1 MRNRMESVKMKSLVS
16 ILLGLLVFLSI
27 ASCQHSPNL
36 TGKWQETNERGIFEF
51 REDHTFSTVD
61 NMGMQ
66 VSGKYNL
73 DGQGNIRF
81 EIQHEE
87 SNIEII
93 DAKVTVVG
101 DELIFKFDDTG
112 EIERYRRVGR

>member
-1 MRNRMESVKMKSLVS
+1 MESVKMK
-16 ILLGLLVFLSI
+16 ILLLILLSLLVFLSI

-87 SNIEII
+87 SNIDII
-93 DAKVTVVG
+93 DAKVTVAR

-112 EIERYRRVGR
+112 EIERYRRVEP

>member
-1 MRNRMESVKMKSLVS
+1 MKRLVS

-36 TGKWQETNERGIFEF
+36 TGKWQETNGKAIFEF

-66 VSGKYNL
+66 VNGKYNL

-81 EIQHEE
+81 EIQREE

-93 DAKVTVVG
+93 DGKVTIAE

>member
-1 MRNRMESVKMKSLVS
+1 MMNDKLRYIYALTGLLAAMTILVS
-16 ILLGLLVFLSI
+16 CL
-27 ASCQHSPNL
+27 HSPDIS
-36 TGKWQETNERGIFEF
+36 GKWHKTEGRAIFEF
-51 REDHTFSTVD
+51 REDRTFSTVD

-66 VSGKYNL
+66 VGGKYNL
-73 DGQGNIRF
+73 DGQGHIRF

-93 DAKVTVVG
+93 NAKVTVAG